1 MAQKNKKSET
11 AEELKPVFPLIPKN
25 YHKNPRSITEKQLV
39 DLKKWLEELGD
50 ISGIVHDL
58 NSNEL
63 IGGNQRSRVLM
74 KENYETQITES
85 YEIPT
90 EKGTVALGYII
101 WKGERYNYRQ
111 VRWTPKQCEKA
122 NIIANKAGGTWDTD
136 ILANNF
142 ELDDLSEWGFQDWEL
157 HFANKDVI
165 LNGKEDAEDAEKS
178 AQKKENSY
186 VVRTDIIFDNEQQK
200 DTWYSYQKWL
210 KNHYPDGETLAERLH
225 LHLSEVIKS

>member
-1 MAQKNKKSET
+1 MAQKNKNKEFSPST
-11 AEELKPVFPLIPKN
+11 ALVPKN

-74 KENYETQITES
+74 KENYETQITER

-90 EKGTVALGYII
+90 ETGTVALGYII

-111 VRWTPKQCEKA
+111 VSWTPQQCEKA

-136 ILANNF
+136 ILANMF
-142 ELDDLSEWGFQDWEL
+142 ELEDLSNWGFADWEL
-157 HFANKDVI
+157 HNANKDVS
-165 LNGKEDAEDAEKS
+165 LNNEAEDAEKS

-225 LHLSEVIKS
+225 LHLSQVIKS

>member
-1 MAQKNKKSET
+1 MAQKNKNKET
-11 AEELKPVFPLIPKN
+11 PNNLQIPKN
-25 YHKNPRSITEKQLV
+25 YYKNPRNITEKQLV

-74 KENYETQITES
+74 KEEYGTQITES

-90 EKGTVALGYII
+90 ETGTVALGYIL

-111 VRWTPKQCEKA
+111 VRWTPQQCEKA

-136 ILANNF
+136 MLANTF
-142 ELDDLSEWGFQDWEL
+142 ELADLSAWGFADWEL
-157 HFANKDVI
+157 HNANKDVN
-165 LNGKEDAEDAEKS
+165 LNGKEDPEDTEKS
-178 AQKKENSY
+178 AQKTENSY

-200 DTWYSYQKWL
+200 DTWYAYQKWL
-210 KNHYPDGETLAERLH
+210 KKHYQDGETLAERLH
-225 LHLSEVIKS
+225 LHLSELLLKEKAK